1 MWKQFQKSSNIL
13 ADAKMIFFDR
23 ILNMFIVTT
32 SDREEINLFNKCGP
46 RPLNLNL
53 AKFFLCIC

>member
-32 SDREEINLFNKCGP
+32 SDREEIFHKCGP